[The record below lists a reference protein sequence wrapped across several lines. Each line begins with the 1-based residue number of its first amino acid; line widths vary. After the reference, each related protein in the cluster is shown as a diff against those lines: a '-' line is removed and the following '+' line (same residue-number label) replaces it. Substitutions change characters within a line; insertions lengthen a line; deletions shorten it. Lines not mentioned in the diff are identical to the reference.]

1 MPSSVVSWFAPVSDD
16 AALQALVDEHKGARA
31 VLSLVHPREADE
43 LSKEKLVAPLAFLL
57 HRREADLALVQAPG
71 ASFAL
76 HVYKDGAQTATLAL
90 EGSLEERAVALAAQI
105 GWSPDCPAK
114 EELGNYLSP
123 IDAEELLSDV
133 DAYTTGQ
140 RDCFANTA
148 NVSSIIWHAFVAANR
163 PINWAGF
170 YFVRPLANPKPSDHN
185 QILILGPFMGKPAC
199 TRIRFQ
205 SGVCGAAARTKT
217 VQRIADVHQF
227 EGHIACDGASES
239 EIVVPV
245 FDKQGE
251 VIAVLDLDC
260 PEKHGFSAEDQRT
273 LVEVARIVSERS
285 DWHNLTLPYTQ

>member
-1 MPSSVVSWFAPVSDD
+1 MRLPVVE
-16 AALQALVDEHKGARA
+16 Q
-31 VLSLVHPREADE
+31 
-43 LSKEKLVAPLAFLL
+43 
-57 HRREADLALVQAPG
+57 
-71 ASFAL
+71 
-76 HVYKDGAQTATLAL
+76 HVIRGERLT
-90 EGSLEERAVALAAQI
+90 ECERA
-105 GWSPDCPAK
+105 DCPTR
-114 EELGNYLSP
+114 EELRNFASP

-140 RDCFANTA
+140 RDYVANTA
-148 NVSSIIWHAFVAANR
+148 NVSSLIWHAFVEAKR

-170 YFVRPLANPKPSDHN
+170 YFVRPLANPKPSDHD
-185 QILILGPFMGKPAC
+185 QLLILGPFIGKPAC

-245 FDKQGE
+245 FGKDGA

-260 PEKHGFSAEDQRT
+260 PEKNGFSVDDQRT
-273 LVEVARIVSERS
+273 LVEVARIVAERS
-285 DWHNLTLPYTQ
+285 DWHNLNLPYTQ

>member
-1 MPSSVVSWFAPVSDD
+1 MPSVVSWFASVSDE
-16 AALQALVDEHKGARA
+16 AALHALVAREKGVRA
-31 VLSLVHPREADE
+31 VLSLAHPREADE

-57 HRREADLALVQAPG
+57 RAREADLALVQVPG
-71 ASFAL
+71 DAFAL
-76 HVYKDGAQTATLAL
+76 HVYKAGERTAALAL
-90 EGSLEERAVALAAQI
+90 DGSLEERAVAFAEQV
-105 GWSPDCPAK
+105 GWSPDCPGK
-114 EELGNYLSP
+114 EELRNYLSP
-123 IDAEELLSDV
+123 IDAEELLGDV

-140 RDCFANTA
+140 RDCVANAA
-148 NVSSIIWHAFVAANR
+148 NVSSIIWHAFTAAGR

-170 YFVRPLANPKPSDHN
+170 YFVRPLANPKETDSS

-205 SGVCGAAARTKT
+205 SGVCGAAARTKS

-245 FDKQGE
+245 LDKQGA

-273 LVEVARIVSERS
+273 LVEVARVISERS
-285 DWHNLTLPYTQ
+285 DWHNLTLPFTQ